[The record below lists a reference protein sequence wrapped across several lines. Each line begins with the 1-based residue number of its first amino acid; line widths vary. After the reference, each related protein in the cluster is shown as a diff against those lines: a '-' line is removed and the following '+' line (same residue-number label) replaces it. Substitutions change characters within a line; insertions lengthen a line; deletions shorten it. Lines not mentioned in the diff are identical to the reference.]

1 MRNPEEITYKGKKI
15 IYLNFSDLKKKP
27 NIIQLE
33 SDGGKII
40 QQQDIN
46 SALVLTNMKNMFFD
60 YEIRNHFIEVA
71 KANHPHVKASAV
83 FGLYGLISLMYGN
96 FIEKSGRNIKLFK
109 SKKEALDY
117 LVSFD

>member
-27 NIIQLE
+27 NIIKLE
-33 SDGGKII
+33 SDGGNFI
-40 QQQDIN
+40 QQCDIN

-71 KANHPHVKASAV
+71 KANHPYVKASAV

-96 FIEKSGRNIKLFK
+96 FIKKSGRNIKLFK